1 MRETGM
7 KFELKLETE
16 AIYAAAL
23 EELFKTHYLQ
33 LCNYAYIF
41 LKDTDESED
50 VVQGVFYQLWKKK
63 DSTEITTSLKSYL
76 FTAVRNNCLKR
87 ISHLKIK
94 NQYKETVL
102 HMDDKG
108 SNNTMDRIV
117 SRELEEEIKRAIENL
132 PEQCRLIFTLSR
144 QSGLKYTEIAEHL
157 EISVK
162 TVENQMGKALK
173 VLREKLKS
181 YLIPIAS
188 WSLII
193 LLNG

>member
-1 MRETGM
+1 LTHSEM
-7 KFELKLETE
+7 KEIGTNSEVSFELD
-16 AIYAAAL
+16 AINDVVM
-23 EELFKTHYLQ
+23 EDIFKTHYLQ

-87 ISHLKIK
+87 ISHLKIR
-94 NQYKETVL
+94 NQYKENIVHL
-102 HMDDKG
+102 DDKG
-108 SNNTMDRIV
+108 SNHTMDKVIG
-117 SRELEEEIKRAIENL
+117 RELEEQIKNAIENL

-144 QSGLKYTEIAEHL
+144 QSGFKYNEIAEHL

-162 TVENQMGKALK
+162 TVENQMGKALR

-181 YLIPIAS
+181 YLIPM
-188 WSLII
+188 L
-193 LLNG
+193 

>member
-1 MRETGM
+1 M
-7 KFELKLETE
+7 KEIGTNSEVSFELD
-16 AIYAAAL
+16 AINDVVM
-23 EELFKTHYLQ
+23 EDIFKTHYLQ

-87 ISHLKIK
+87 ISHLKIR
-94 NQYKETVL
+94 NQYKENIVHL
-102 HMDDKG
+102 DDKG
-108 SNNTMDRIV
+108 SNHTMDKVIG
-117 SRELEEEIKRAIENL
+117 RELEEQIKNAIENL

-144 QSGLKYTEIAEHL
+144 QSGFKYNEIAEHL

-162 TVENQMGKALK
+162 TVENQMGKALR

-181 YLIPIAS
+181 YLIPM
-188 WSLII
+188 L
-193 LLNG
+193 

>member
-1 MRETGM
+1 M
-7 KFELKLETE
+7 KEIELSLELDT
-16 AIYAAAL
+16 INDVVM
-23 EELFKTHYLQ
+23 EEIFKIHYLQ

-76 FTAVRNNCLKR
+76 FTAVRNNCLKKV
-87 ISHLKIK
+87 SHLKIR
-94 NQYKETVL
+94 NQYKENIIHL
-102 HMDDKG
+102 DDKS
-108 SNNTMDRIV
+108 SNNTMDKVIG
-117 SRELEEEIKRAIENL
+117 RELEEQIKNAIENL
-132 PEQCRLIFTLSR
+132 PQQCRLIFTLSR
-144 QSGLKYTEIAEHL
+144 QSGFKYAEIAEHL

-181 YLIPIAS
+181 YLIPMP
-188 WSLII
+188 
-193 LLNG
+193 